1 MLHFYDYL
9 LFIFLII
16 AFVLDVRHH
25 KLPNWLTASG
35 MLIGIVYHL
44 ISNGIDGLI
53 FSFLGLLVAG
63 GIFLI
68 LYIFKAIG
76 AGDVKLFAAIGSFV
90 GIKMVLYMMMYSI
103 IFGGIIGIIILL
115 FTKTFLSKI
124 TIALFA
130 FIDSV
135 TSKSLGKLEDFKVNK
150 ATKFPFMYAVI
161 PAVAFTYYYMVY
173 DVTL

>member
-1 MLHFYDYL
+1 MLHFYDYI

-16 AFVLDVRHH
+16 AFIMDVRHYR
-25 KLPNWLTASG
+25 LPNWLTAGG
-35 MLIGIVYHL
+35 MVIGITFHL

-68 LYIFKAIG
+68 LYIFKAVG

-90 GIKMVLYMMMYSI
+90 GVQMVLYMMMYSI
-103 IFGGIIGIIILL
+103 VFGGIIGIIILL
-115 FTKTFLSKI
+115 FTKTFLLKI
-124 TIALFA
+124 TLALFE
-130 FIDSV
+130 FIDSI
-135 TSKSLGKLEDFKVNK
+135 TSKDLGKLEDFKVNK

-161 PAVAFTYYYMVY
+161 PGVAFTYYYTYFNGM
-173 DVTL
+173 